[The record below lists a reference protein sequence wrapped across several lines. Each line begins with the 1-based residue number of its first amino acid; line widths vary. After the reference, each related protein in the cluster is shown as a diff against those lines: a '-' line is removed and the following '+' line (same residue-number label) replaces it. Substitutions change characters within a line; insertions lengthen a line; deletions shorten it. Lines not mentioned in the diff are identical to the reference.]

1 MHNSVQKLIKLQS
14 MTEGVMLCSA
24 VDQCQTLRKIIFKIM
39 VEALCSSEMA
49 TSNKTSHSKGVIP
62 IFSVI
67 RHRLHSDVQ
76 QQQ

>member
-1 MHNSVQKLIKLQS
+1 MHNSVQKLIQLLS

-24 VDQCQTLRKIIFKIM
+24 ADQCQSFRKTIFRIM

-67 RHRLHSDVQ
+67 RHRFHSDVQ